1 MRTCV
6 CPYGRKAKYVLLL
19 FKHAE
24 EQVHA
29 AGDVLTSASLVRTI
43 KGSANAWSSAA
54 CMLHKPAKT
63 AQQCWAA
70 SNVGQFWQACA
81 ARCRA
86 PCRHFVMRPHA
97 LSIAIACL
105 HTIQIGT

>member
-29 AGDVLTSASLVRTI
+29 VGDVLTSALLVSFI
-43 KGSANAWSSAA
+43 EGPANVPCLAA
-54 CMLHKPAKT
+54 LH
-63 AQQCWAA
+63 CWAVLA
-70 SNVGQFWQACA
+70 GLCSTLQSSMPTVC
-81 ARCRA
+81 
-86 PCRHFVMRPHA
+86 VMRPHA

>member
-29 AGDVLTSASLVRTI
+29 VGDVLTSASLVRTI

-54 CMLHKPAKT
+54 CCTSLPKLPN
-63 AQQCWAA
+63 
-70 SNVGQFWQACA
+70 NVGLQAMLGSFGRLVQRA
-81 ARCRA
+81 AEL
-86 PCRHFVMRPHA
+86 HA
-97 LSIAIACL
+97 DTSS
-105 HTIQIGT
+105 